1 MGLAGARR
9 SIGSTIGSLAAAAC
23 LLPASAA
30 ALSVV
35 RVAPGHG
42 GAGAAFNV
50 SFRAPIDTT
59 IDPYNESY
67 EMSVKGPRGR
77 CSAAFSVWTSSGHP
91 IRKGQLI
98 RVSVRSPYRHARW
111 CAGAYTGTISEVSVN
126 PSSSCEQ
133 EPRTPACGEDVTP
146 VGRFRLRVGR

>member
-1 MGLAGARR
+1 M
-9 SIGSTIGSLAAAAC
+9 AAAAC

-35 RVAPGHG
+35 AVEPGHG
-42 GAGAAFNV
+42 GAGSWFTV

-59 IDPYNESY
+59 TDPYNESY
-67 EMSVKGPRGR
+67 EMSVKGPAGG
-77 CSAAFSVWTSSGHP
+77 CSAALGVWTSSGHP
-91 IRKGQLI
+91 IRKGHLVRVRI
-98 RVSVRSPYRHARW
+98 RAPYRHSRW

-133 EPRTPACGEDVTP
+133 EPRTAACAEDVTA
-146 VGRFRLRVGR
+146 VGRFRLRVSR